1 MKTSTQISGAVW
13 CDPAK
18 YPQWKTLPNSFFDYR
33 KRSSEWTPA
42 LLEFRFFYE
51 WDGASSCLI
60 RFSAGCRFR
69 LLLNG
74 EFLEDG
80 PVEPGGDYGKTDS
93 PDWWFSDSME
103 ITSRLQPGRNEFR
116 FQVCPVPVV
125 QSDYSTGSG
134 WVWCMIDDGNGWHL
148 PGEWQFKISKSY
160 SLFVW
165 EDQEEKPSD
174 WTCDCVPANVPLPL
188 TEWDLPAL
196 TNQKFDSF
204 RYHFPFG
211 KGANVKR
218 SGKKLLIRQGRPFTL
233 FLELPREMAGHFE
246 IRTNGRTRTHFFMEF
261 QELYG
266 VKPDMYANE
275 RFLAKTGE
283 SSYRTFRI
291 YGCRYIKIDVIPSG
305 FGTMECD
312 EPVTVEFL
320 FWERAFPLGRKR
332 KIKYPEPWLE
342 ELDLHCLNS
351 LRLCMQRFH
360 LDSPAH
366 HEALG
371 CTGDYRIGAKIAA
384 LAYGETRLAGADLY
398 RTTLLLRQ
406 QGKMFHTSY
415 ELCYV
420 LMMKEYLEHGGAYH
434 LVSECYD
441 GLKIVYHHYK
451 SMTGPEHLISEA
463 DNYLFID
470 WVVDGEVSYHHPPAD
485 RGMTALTA
493 LWYGALEALIF
504 IASQL
509 GETNDAEEFAREACN
524 VRRAF
529 NQYFWDDSAKAY
541 VDGIPGLS
549 RRSPSGWLPPENGEK
564 VHTSLGNIMALAFGL
579 PEERQHP
586 EQLLQRVIN
595 GELRLRPT
603 TYYMEYLF
611 MAADRYRLDQKEKI
625 RLISRY
631 KQFLQEGI
639 RESWIAGDYCHVWSA
654 SPAYW
659 IRKKGFLK

>member
-1 MKTSTQISGAVW
+1 MKTATQISGAVW

-18 YPQWKTLPNSFFDYR
+18 YPQWKTLPNSYFDYR
-33 KRSSEWTPA
+33 TKTSEWTHS
-42 LLEFRFFYE
+42 LLEFRFFYD
-51 WDGASSCLI
+51 WDSNSDCFLE
-60 RFSAGCRFR
+60 FSAGCRFR
-69 LLLNG
+69 LLING
-74 EFLEDG
+74 EFVEDG
-80 PVEPGGDYGKTDS
+80 PVEPGGDYGKKDV
-93 PDWWFSDSME
+93 PDWWFFDFKNVKKWLVS
-103 ITSRLQPGRNEFR
+103 GKNEFR
-116 FQVCPVPVV
+116 FQVIPVPIV
-125 QSDYSTGSG
+125 QSDYTTGFG
-134 WVWCMIDDGNGWHL
+134 WVWCRLNNQQISAS
-148 PGEWQFKISKSY
+148 EWQFHISSSY
-160 SLFVW
+160 FPNAW
-165 EDQEEKPSD
+165 EDREVKESD
-174 WTCDCVPANVPLPL
+174 WTADCVPVTVTQPLYDL
-188 TEWDLPAL
+188 DLPEL
-196 TNQKFDSF
+196 TNKKFTSF
-204 RYHFPFG
+204 RYLFPFG
-211 KGANVKR
+211 KGDNVKH
-218 SGKKLLIRQGRPFTL
+218 SGKKILVKPGRPATL
-233 FLELPREMAGHFE
+233 FLELPKESAGHFE
-246 IRTNGRTRTHFFMEF
+246 VRAKGNTSVHLFMEF

-266 VKPDMYANE
+266 VKPDMIAQE
-275 RFLAKTGE
+275 RFLTKPGK

-549 RRSPSGWLPPENGEK
+549 RRSPSG
-564 VHTSLGNIMALAFGL
+564 
-579 PEERQHP
+579 
-586 EQLLQRVIN
+586 
-595 GELRLRPT
+595 
-603 TYYMEYLF
+603 
-611 MAADRYRLDQKEKI
+611 
-625 RLISRY
+625 
-631 KQFLQEGI
+631 
-639 RESWIAGDYCHVWSA
+639 
-654 SPAYW
+654 
-659 IRKKGFLK
+659 